1 MFCAWSLGLSGS
13 ALSSSEYNLCK
24 GGLYSDVSEFPDF
37 TLTTALRTWPS
48 RPWSKCS
55 IFPTICSCTQTMSPT
70 CTSRGEFALLK
81 YRSCSRS
88 SVRYSDLHRFQKW
101 FRTRCRNLALVSA
114 VPLRPTLVVL
124 SVGID
129 RILRLIIRWEGVSSL
144 SISSHIYVNGREF
157 KSPSTSTETVESS
170 TKFSRDFRKHFL
182 KLSLTEFT
190 IRSKKTPH
198 QGCLDITLDTFTMTI
213 GLHSWIL
220 I

>member
-101 FRTRCRNLALVSA
+101 FRTRYRNLALVSA
-114 VPLRPTLVVL
+114 VPL
-124 SVGID
+124 
-129 RILRLIIRWEGVSSL
+129 LR
-144 SISSHIYVNGREF
+144 SISLLYKILPTNLEVCEQPFILFIRDIWG
-157 KSPSTSTETVESS
+157 ETV
-170 TKFSRDFRKHFL
+170 L
-182 KLSLTEFT
+182 WGAVFT
-190 IRSKKTPH
+190 IQTSDRMH
-198 QGCLDITLDTFTMTI
+198 YFTVFQDK
-213 GLHSWIL
+213 LHSFNIQDDQSLAFSETVQKISKITYTASRFSLL
-220 I
+220 ISGRVC